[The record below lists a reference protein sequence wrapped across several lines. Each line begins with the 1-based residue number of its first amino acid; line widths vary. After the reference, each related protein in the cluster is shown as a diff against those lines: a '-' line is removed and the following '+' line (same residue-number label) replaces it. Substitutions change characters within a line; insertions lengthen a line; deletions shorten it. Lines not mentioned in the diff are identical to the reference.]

1 MCVTARSA
9 NSPDIASAEPI
20 KIVLAQLGKLPGLV
34 RVKCP
39 AVYHVML
46 RVPIRARCPNRDGGL
61 TIVPP
66 MAETT
71 AGPVIV
77 AQGSGGEPP
86 KETEQER
93 QERIRADLEQPHAQA
108 DAYVCALCQQKGG
121 VGKTTS
127 TINLAGALAEQG
139 RRVLVLDGD
148 PQGNATNGFRLK
160 PPGPND
166 LTQAKAVLDV
176 LDPLPLIRETK
187 VPGIYVLPASLDMAG
202 LSTDLRD
209 TGTGLT
215 LYRVM
220 IDKLRPYFDDI
231 LVDQRPALDLDT
243 DSQLVGCNG
252 AIIMADVDEW
262 SMTGLKLQL
271 AQQKRAMARAQRDD
285 FEVLGL
291 VIGRVQKPMGHF
303 DAAVYNMLQN
313 HPTVR
318 YLGEVPVRSADIKE
332 GRNQGLPVCQ
342 FRPRTDTAD
351 FFRTIVKNAGLVKVA

>member
-1 MCVTARSA
+1 
-9 NSPDIASAEPI
+9 
-20 KIVLAQLGKLPGLV
+20 
-34 RVKCP
+34 
-39 AVYHVML
+39 
-46 RVPIRARCPNRDGGL
+46 
-61 TIVPP
+61 

-71 AGPVIV
+71 AAPVIG
-77 AQGSGGEPP
+77 AQGSGGSESR

-93 QERIRADLEQPHAQA
+93 QERVRADLEQYRPDESRVSAM
-108 DAYVCALCQQKGG
+108 CQQKGG

-127 TINLAGALAEQG
+127 AINLAGALAEQG

-148 PQGNATNGFRLK
+148 PQGNATSGFRVR

-166 LTQAKAVLDV
+166 LTQAKVVLDV

-202 LSTDLRD
+202 MSTALRD

-215 LYRVM
+215 LYRLM
-220 IDKLRPYFDDI
+220 IDKLRPFFDDI

-243 DSQLVGCNG
+243 DSQLVGCDG
-252 AIIMADVDEW
+252 AIIMTDVDEW

-271 AQQKRAMARAQRDD
+271 AQQTRAMARAQRDD
-285 FEVLGL
+285 FDVLGL
-291 VIGRVQKPMGHF
+291 IIGRVQKPMGHF
-303 DAAVYNMLQN
+303 DAAVYEVLQN

-332 GRNQGLPVCQ
+332 GRNKGLPVCQ
-342 FRPRTDTAD
+342 FRPKTDTAG
-351 FFRTIVKNAGLVKVA
+351 FFRTIAANAGLVKAA